1 LPASLSTRW
10 NDGVL
15 RRELGCE
22 GAVVAEDLSMAGAA
36 GFGAVVRRAR
46 RARAA
51 GCDVLPVGNDRPSAL
66 ELLDGLRATV
76 NPVSRL
82 RLARLHGRE
91 PTGLPL
97 DTEPRWHAA
106 VASARECVERPALR
120 LEGDLPA

>member
-1 LPASLSTRW
+1 
-10 NDGVL
+10 
-15 RRELGCE
+15 
-22 GAVVAEDLSMAGAA
+22 
-36 GFGAVVRRAR
+36 
-46 RARAA
+46 
-51 GCDVLPVGNDRPSAL
+51 VLPVCNDRKSAL
-66 ELLDGLRATV
+66 ELLDGLRAPV

-91 PTGLPL
+91 GTGLRL